1 MTDRAISD
9 LGGLA
14 AGTIDISEHQ
24 PSLSERRID
33 AMMMLL
39 RKKPRA
45 FWVTDENRRTIESL
59 EPKTYEESAYYERWV
74 LAIRAL
80 LIEKGVLSEAEI
92 EAKLAEVRARLPR
105 DTSGDQQ

>member
-1 MTDRAISD
+1 
-9 LGGLA
+9 
-14 AGTIDISEHQ
+14 
-24 PSLSERRID
+24 
-33 AMMMLL
+33 MMMLL

-92 EAKLAEVRARLPR
+92 EAKLTEVRARLPG